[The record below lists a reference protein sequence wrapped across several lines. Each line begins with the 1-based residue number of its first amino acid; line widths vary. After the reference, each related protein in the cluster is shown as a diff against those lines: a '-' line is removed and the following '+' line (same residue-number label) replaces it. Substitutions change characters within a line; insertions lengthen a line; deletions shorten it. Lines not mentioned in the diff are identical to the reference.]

1 MGDTKLIAVSGLYTG
16 LTGIIS
22 VLFILYIKRHN
33 GNSASYFKKS
43 ELKIQNTIYTLFNL
57 GFFDLPAAPVTPPAI
72 FIYTFSF

>member
-22 VLFILYIKRHN
+22 VLFYSFILSGIT

-57 GFFDLPAAPVTPPAI
+57 GFF
-72 FIYTFSF
+72 